1 MLRFLYIFLPFL
13 LICTAVFPGCSM
25 AVSASDG
32 TVSSAESSQE
42 TAADKKQKGTAE
54 PDKRDTAQNESLSEN
69 NTAGDKN
76 DSGTTDHE
84 ETDAEEVHEGIAEI
98 PDSASAAEISA
109 SATQDK
115 SAQNS
120 VASEE
125 EAWMTL
131 FPFSPAAMKDPSP
144 QDTRSFSEISQA
156 EYWFIKENLAAAKD
170 DDTRKSLLL
179 AVEEWITAFKDSA
192 HADDVL
198 LARAEL
204 YSGLGDN
211 KNAVITLMKHRQAY
225 PDSLLK
231 EVVKE
236 KLSALIDKKY
246 RKHKKELL
254 ALAEAEG
261 NGRTS
266 RLARL
271 YSGLAEQFGDEF
283 YEPLITGFRELL
295 AAVPVY
301 AYRDRVLFSLAQLYH
316 SRGHYDE
323 AAITYAEII
332 RVYPEGS
339 IIPLAKLALAEINAR
354 EKRNYDE
361 AIAIYQEIAEKY
373 EGRDEAFTAYRELP
387 RLLERQK
394 QYEEAVNIYEKI
406 IELYTDRPEAR
417 DAFRAEI
424 SILRYE
430 LGHYKEAIF
439 VTKRMAEK
447 YKDNRARNDLY
458 SAADIAKNNLKDL
471 DEEVK
476 IYERIASDY
485 PDPKNAPAALLAAA
499 QACEKARK
507 QDMAK
512 KYYQQIM
519 DSWPVSPQA
528 KKAAKV
534 LETR

>member
-1 MLRFLYIFLPFL
+1 MQRFLYVFLPFL
-13 LICTAVFPGCSM
+13 LICAAGFPQKAG
-25 AVSASDG
+25 A
-32 TVSSAESSQE
+32 VSSADNAASSAAGAAESS
-42 TAADKKQKGTAE
+42 DKKQKAAAASVAGSAAPSDTEPAE
-54 PDKRDTAQNESLSEN
+54 SESP
-69 NTAGDKN
+69 A
-76 DSGTTDHE
+76 E
-84 ETDAEEVHEGIAEI
+84 EINAEEVHDGIAEMAD
-98 PDSASAAEISA
+98 PASGTEISTA
-109 SATQDK
+109 A
-115 SAQNS
+115 AQEQNQQAGA
-120 VASEE
+120 ASEE

-170 DDTRKSLLL
+170 DDTRKALLL

-198 LARAEL
+198 LAKAEL
-204 YSGLGDN
+204 CTGLGDN
-211 KNAVITLMKHRQAY
+211 KKAVITLMKHRQAY

-236 KLSALIDKKY
+236 KLSSLIDKKY
-246 RKHKKELL
+246 KKHKKELL

-261 NGRTS
+261 QGRTS

-283 YEPLITGFRELL
+283 YEPLITEFRDLL

-332 RVYPEGS
+332 RVYPVGT
-339 IIPLAKLALAEINAR
+339 IIPVAKLALAEINAR
-354 EKRNYDE
+354 EKHNYDE

-373 EGRDEAFTAYRELP
+373 EGREEAFTAYKELP

-406 IELYTDRPEAR
+406 IELYPDRPEAR
-417 DAFRAEI
+417 DAFRAET

-430 LGHYKEAIF
+430 LKHYKEAIF

-447 YKDNRARNDLY
+447 YKDSRAKNDLY
-458 SAADIAKNNLKDL
+458 SAAEIARNNLKDL
-471 DEEVK
+471 DEELK
-476 IYERIASDY
+476 IYERIAADY
-485 PDPKNAPAALLAAA
+485 PDAKSAPAALLAAA
-499 QACEKARK
+499 QACEKAK
-507 QDMAK
+507 NPELAN

-519 DSWPVSPQA
+519 KSWPVSPQA
-528 KKAAKV
+528 KKAVRA
-534 LETR
+534 LEKK